1 MGTLPSLIPL
11 RGCNV
16 IVTGAVGGV
25 GSVLMSAL
33 EELDCRVAGID
44 LPAAV
49 ASGADPDRLIGADL
63 ADADSAYAAVH
74 AAVGRLGGLDCLVGA
89 AASVATLHRADR
101 FPAQAFRDDV
111 AANLHSQ
118 FWTAQAA
125 YPALVA
131 SKVGLTPDGGHL
143 TGGTAGPAGRLSV
156 CRASVGS
163 TPRR

>member
-11 RGCNV
+11 RGCNG

-33 EELDCRVAGID
+33 EELGLPGVVGID

-63 ADADSAYAAVH
+63 AECGLGIRRRPRSRR
-74 AAVGRLGGLDCLVGA
+74 RLGGWT
-89 AASVATLHRADR
+89 ASWARLAERCN
-101 FPAQAFRDDV
+101 PAPGRPVPGQAFRDGV

-118 FWTAQAA
+118 FWTAQL
-125 YPALVA
+125 P
-131 SKVGLTPDGGHL
+131 T
-143 TGGTAGPAGRLSV
+143 
-156 CRASVGS
+156 
-163 TPRR
+163 RRW